1 MNNRIKSL
9 YEYAMGVNPEEVNL
23 EELNLDETMLDELV
37 ELVVSEEE
45 VEAAAES
52 AYKDLMASFEKNEIE
67 LVDGDIPEKLAIA
80 SLIIKLVELGKIGPE
95 DADEFIKNNLN

>member
-37 ELVVSEEE
+37 ELVGSE
-45 VEAAAES
+45 
-52 AYKDLMASFEKNEIE
+52 
-67 LVDGDIPEKLAIA
+67 
-80 SLIIKLVELGKIGPE
+80 
-95 DADEFIKNNLN
+95 